1 LAARYITFYALVLFC
16 GIAGKSQQA
25 ALQTDVRSS
34 GMGSPLA
41 TLPGIWSGTTNP
53 AGLATITTPSFG
65 LFYKNYY
72 GLKEL
77 GTGSF
82 AFCIPTKTGNFGFGF
97 VSSGFVVITESQA
110 TISYGR
116 WLGNRLRAGI
126 GMHWIVFNQPSDYR
140 DLFAWIP
147 SAGIQWLPV
156 ERFVLAFCISNPAS
170 QDYNP
175 SGYRE
180 IPATICAGAG
190 FRPSDD
196 FFMLFEV
203 HRITRQKLKYV
214 LGFEAAVSGSFKM
227 RFGINR
233 QDYATYSF
241 GAGYT
246 SGKIT
251 IDAGAGHHPVMGFS
265 PSFGLA
271 FAI

>member
-1 LAARYITFYALVLFC
+1 
-16 GIAGKSQQA
+16 
-25 ALQTDVRSS
+25 
-34 GMGSPLA
+34 MGSPLA
-41 TLPGIWSGTTNP
+41 TPQGIWSGMTNP
-53 AGLATITTPSFG
+53 AGLATISTPSLG

-72 GLKEL
+72 GIKEL

-82 AFCIPTKTGNFGFGF
+82 VFCVPTKTGNFGFGF
-97 VSSGFVVITESQA
+97 VSSGYAGITESQA
-110 TISYGR
+110 TISFGR
-116 WLGNRLRAGI
+116 WLGSRLRAGI
-126 GMHWIVFNQPSDYR
+126 GMHWILFNQPSGYR

-147 SAGIQWLPV
+147 SAGIQWLAGK
-156 ERFVLAFCISNPAS
+156 RFDVAFCVSNPAS

-180 IPATICAGAG
+180 IPTTICAGAG
-190 FRPSDD
+190 FKPSDD
-196 FFMLFEV
+196 FFILFEI
-203 HRITRQKLKYV
+203 HKITMQKPKYV
-214 LGFEAAVSGSFKM
+214 LGIEAAVSGSFRM

-233 QDYATYSF
+233 QDYTCYSF

-251 IDAGAGHHPVMGFS
+251 IDAGSGHHPVMGFS